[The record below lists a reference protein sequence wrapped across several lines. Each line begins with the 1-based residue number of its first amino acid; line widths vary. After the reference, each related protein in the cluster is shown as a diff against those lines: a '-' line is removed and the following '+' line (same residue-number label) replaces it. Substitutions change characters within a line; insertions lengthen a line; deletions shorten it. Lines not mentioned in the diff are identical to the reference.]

1 MRRWNGWGDEATTF
15 ALPDGADA
23 FLSRVVGPSVAPT
36 DATLALTVAAVEAA
50 GVPAIPG
57 HALVSTEP
65 EDRLRHARGQSLPD
79 WIALRSGRIGRV
91 PDGVARPA
99 SAKDVRALIAWA
111 RETGM
116 RLVPYGGGTSVL
128 GQLAAPDEAPYIS
141 VDLGRMAGL
150 MSLDPASGLAT
161 FGPGTAGPDVESAL
175 ATAGR
180 TLGHYPQSFEL
191 STVGGWIATRSVGQ
205 QSIGYGRIDERFA
218 GGTLESPAG
227 TLRMPPHPASAAGPD
242 VRQVVLG
249 SEGRLGIVTEAVLR
263 TSPLP
268 EDERFHAV
276 FFPDWERAYAA
287 AHELAGAELPLS
299 MIRFSTPA
307 ETETNLALAGHPGT
321 MRALRAYL
329 GLRGAGRGRAMA
341 VIGAAGGH
349 ATVSVALLEAFG
361 ILGRHGGV
369 RAPRVGEEWRRNRFR
384 TPYLRDALWSAGYA
398 VDTLETAADWSVVP
412 ALLAELAP
420 KMRRALEAEGE
431 RVHAFAHL
439 SHVYPSGSSVY
450 VTYVYRLAPD
460 PDATLARWRTV
471 KDAASEVI
479 VRLGGTISH
488 QHGVGRDHRRWL
500 PAEKGELGIRLIE
513 SLAATLD
520 PDGIMAPGNLVAGP
534 ARGDR
539 PRPGAARARRS
550 GAAAA
555 GGSGGAAPTHDGSP
569 DA

>member
-1 MRRWNGWGDEATTF
+1 MMGGGLRASSRLARATEVTMRRWNGWGDDATTF
-15 ALPDGADA
+15 PLPEGADA
-23 FLSRVVGPSVAPT
+23 FLTRVVGPSAPPT
-36 DATLALTVAAVEAA
+36 DATLAQAVGAVEAGGSA
-50 GVPAIPG
+50 PLPPHPLVAID
-57 HALVSTEP
+57 A

-99 SAKDVRALIAWA
+99 DAEDVRAVIAWA
-111 RETGM
+111 RSTGT

-128 GQLAAPDEAPYIS
+128 GQLEAPDARPYVS

-150 MSLDPASGLAT
+150 VGLDAESGLAT

-175 ATAGR
+175 AAAGR

-227 TLRMPPHPASAAGPD
+227 TLRMAPHPASAAGPD
-242 VRQVVLG
+242 IRQVVLG
-249 SEGRLGIVTEAVLR
+249 SEGRLGIVSEAILR

-268 EDERFHAV
+268 EEERFHAV

-287 AHELAGAELPLS
+287 VHELAEAELPLS
-299 MIRFSTPA
+299 MIRLSTPA
-307 ETETNLALAGHPGT
+307 ETETNLALAGHRGT
-321 MRALRAYL
+321 IRALRAYL

-341 VIGAAGGH
+341 VIAAAGGH

-361 ILGRHGGV
+361 ILERHGGV
-369 RAPRVGEEWRRNRFR
+369 RAPRVGAEWQRNRFR

-398 VDTLETAADWSVVP
+398 VDTLETAAGWSTVP

-420 KMRRALEAEGE
+420 MMRRALEGEGE

-450 VTYVYRLAPD
+450 VTYVFRLAPD

-500 PAEKGELGIRLIE
+500 PAEKGELGIRAIE
-513 SLAATLD
+513 ALAASFD
-520 PDGIMAPGNLVAGP
+520 PSGIMAPGNLVAGP
-534 ARGDR
+534 A
-539 PRPGAARARRS
+539 
-550 GAAAA
+550 A
-555 GGSGGAAPTHDGSP
+555 GVPTGGASA